1 MEGGKVE
8 ENLDVLF
15 NIFDKIDMILDGL
28 FNICDINSKRESN
41 FKLGKKILYY

>member
-15 NIFDKIDMILDGL
+15 NIFNKIDMILDGL
-28 FNICDINSKRESN
+28 FIICDINSKRESN